1 MAKVK
6 KETLTKIMKHILKDT
21 PTEVIAKKTNCT
33 IGTVRNVIEELRN
46 EYGVK
51 SKTGVATAYL
61 CKELV
66 KIRKEID
73 NLLDLVV
80 KE

>member
-1 MAKVK
+1 MAYLKQ
-6 KETLTKIMKHILKDT
+6 ETLEKIIKLILKDT
-21 PTEVIAKKTNCT
+21 PTEEIAKSVYCSV
-33 IGTVRNVIEELRN
+33 GTVRRAMSELRS

-51 SKTGVATAYL
+51 SKTGIAMAYL
-61 CKELV
+61 EQELI